1 MVAAIAF
8 LRNMHHRHQSTPSDT
23 IVHLALHMETM
34 VWPHDK
40 SLAKLLGLL
49 RLLGCL
55 GILDF
60 RIHHKVC
67 FWGGE
72 LEPPGTQNN

>member
-1 MVAAIAF
+1 
-8 LRNMHHRHQSTPSDT
+8 
-23 IVHLALHMETM
+23 M

-40 SLAKLLGLL
+40 SLAKLLGLPS
-49 RLLGCL
+49 LGCL

-72 LEPPGTQNN
+72 LEPPGTQNNETPCSFDVTSLPKRLHLNLEELPGFQT